1 MCRLRQLFTMLA
13 LAGMVVGIALWAW
26 HSGSPTARAELAFGN
41 ARPAFLEDSG
51 TPPNPSLLMTGRDR
65 LSYPRDG
72 SSASAPALEP
82 AEVPL
87 QMPVEQ
93 QAVPGGKVGP
103 EEGAREGSGPEIGQ
117 IEPHGGGQDDGGDID
132 HQPVEGDRVPPLDPA
147 GPWIV
152 GGAPRGRVGET
163 TVVRAQPLVPGF
175 NPRPIVKEK
184 RYPKLT
190 SLLHALVDQHDRE
203 EGPLREDPPAGSD
216 RPTGQV
222 SIPVTIH
229 VSREDP
235 TGHLGGLRNFFQRD
249 RITSTRFGPDF
260 VEVTAPV
267 SLLAALASQTGVIR
281 VEPTVRPR
289 TAGVVSEGAA
299 VHGSTGWN
307 FAGLTGEGI
316 KVGILDLGCYGFSA
330 RQTEGEL
337 PSSVEALCFSG
348 DSDGNGDTAG
358 DAPTHVLTE
367 CEQTGRTSPVKHGTA
382 VSETVFDFAP
392 DAEFY
397 ISEPQTWL
405 ELEEAVQWMISQGVH
420 AINYSV
426 IWEEHGPGDGTSPY
440 TVSPLRTVDDAVEG
454 GVIWSNAGGNQAR
467 RTWFRALSSQTQ
479 TDGSWVKS
487 DADGEHWVIFDEDT
501 EDLTNSVTVY
511 LSFGSTIKARLW
523 WEDSWTTSGGE
534 IGGANTDM
542 DLFLFAAGDPAS
554 PVASSVDHQSGGIG
568 DIPSEAISYTAT
580 SSGVYHIMA
589 RHTSGDAPDWIN
601 LRDWGG
607 GFRSDLEHFT
617 GYGSIGFPANS
628 NNSGLMA
635 VAASRWDHSNIIE
648 FYSSRGPAVD
658 GRVKPEITGVDC
670 GQSMTYEDGFC
681 GTSQASPHVAGIAA
695 LIRQKFP
702 HLKPDQ
708 VAEYIKDQAVP
719 RLHEEGDPR
728 FDDDCSCGPVADP
741 PNNTWG
747 HGLAQLPPLHSDP
760 LEINEDDPNS
770 SDHAGW
776 SIATNGSIAVVG
788 APGTGLST
796 DYAGAAYVI
805 EKSGGAWDL
814 ANASKLTPSDG
825 EAGDRFG
832 YSVEVS
838 DDGSA
843 VVVGSPRAHSGGP
856 GTPSGNHAGAAYV
869 FVKPNSGWSDNTED
883 AKLFASD
890 GEEWDWFGGSVAL
903 DGDTVVVGAPND
915 DYNNSGFVVQDAGSA
930 YVFIIPSDGWEDSAQ
945 DAKLT
950 ASDGATGDWF
960 GHSVDI
966 DGDAIV
972 AGAPG
977 SDGSSAG
984 TTLGDAGAAYIFKK
998 PLAGWDNGTYDAK
1011 LTASDAAADDRFGCS
1026 VTLDSGTAVI
1036 GAYLDDNTSG
1046 STTLADS
1053 GSVYVFENPGTGW
1066 VNATQAAKLTASDA
1080 AGLDLFGHSVD
1091 MDGDTV
1097 VVGAYLDN
1105 DTSGAATL
1113 YDSGSAYVFEK
1124 PGTGWANGTQ
1134 DAKLTSS
1141 DALDRDWFGY
1151 SVAVHADATNGDT
1164 VVVGGPYN
1172 DDFGRQS
1179 GSGYVFAEP
1188 ATGWADA
1195 SGDDNLTPTGL
1206 SSGNLAGRSVAVAG
1220 DTVVVGAPEG
1230 DGNAPWS
1237 GAAYVFSA
1245 DGDSLTLL
1253 GKLTA
1258 SDGMYGDRF
1267 GQSVAVDGDTIV
1279 VGAYR
1284 DHHSSLDSPGSAY
1297 VFVKPSAGWSEATED
1312 AKLTASDAAEKDL
1325 FGISVAIQ
1333 GETVVVGSFL
1343 DDHNSLTNAGSV
1355 YVFVKP
1361 NAGWVDATQDAKL
1374 TASDAGAFE
1383 RLGRSVA
1390 IDANTLV
1397 AGADRDDHNSLTYAG
1412 SVYVFVKPT
1421 AGWTDGIE
1429 DAKVTAS
1436 DAGSYDR
1443 LGVAVDIDGDA
1454 IVAGAYLDNF
1464 SIGGTVLSDAGSAYV
1479 FVRPDTGWASGTE
1492 TVKLTAPD
1500 AANADRFGDG
1510 VAIDGNTI
1518 VAGAYLDDNDHA
1530 GSVYHDTGSVYV
1542 FTKPA
1547 SGWANA
1553 EHADTFK
1560 VSSLVAQAWLG
1571 RAVALSGTRLV
1582 AGAPFYGEGEGTA
1595 YVTSLLTIPTPSGS
1609 NTPPTA
1615 SGTIADQTVN
1625 AGNTVTVSVSG
1636 NFSDSDGDTL
1646 YYVAHSDD
1654 EAVATVSVSGANVV
1668 VTGVSGGTATITVT
1682 ATDGSVPRPEQE
1694 FDVTVS

>member
-1 MCRLRQLFTMLA
+1 MHRFRLLFSTLA

-26 HSGSPTARAELAFGN
+26 QSGSTTVRAELAFGA
-41 ARPAFLEDSG
+41 ARPALLDDSG
-51 TPPNPSLLMTGRDR
+51 TQPNPPLLLTDQDPFF
-65 LSYPRDG
+65 YPRDG
-72 SSASAPALEP
+72 SSIPALVLGTGE
-82 AEVPL
+82 
-87 QMPVEQ
+87 MPVER
-93 QAVPGGKVGP
+93 QAVPGTGGGDGKGDGQ
-103 EEGAREGSGPEIGQ
+103 GAGSRNGQ
-117 IEPHGGGQDDGGDID
+117 VEPFGEGQDDGGDID
-132 HQPVEGDRVPPLDPA
+132 DHPVEGDRMPPLDPA

-152 GGAPRGRVGET
+152 GGGPRGKAGEP
-163 TVVRAQPLVPGF
+163 TVVRAQPLSPGF
-175 NPRPIVKEK
+175 NPPPIGKEK
-184 RYPKLT
+184 QYPNLT
-190 SLLHALVDQHDRE
+190 SMLHALVDQHDRE
-203 EGPLREDPPAGSD
+203 EGPGREDPPEGSD
-216 RPTGQV
+216 KPTGQV
-222 SIPVTIH
+222 SVTVTVY

-235 TGHLGGLRNFFQRD
+235 NGHLGGLRNFFQKE

-267 SLLAALASQTGVIR
+267 SLLAALSSQTGVIR

-289 TAGVVSEGAA
+289 TAAVVSEGTA
-299 VHGSTGWN
+299 VHGSPGWN

-316 KVGILDLGCYGFSA
+316 KVGILDVGFDGFSA
-330 RQTEGEL
+330 RQAEGEL
-337 PSSVEALCFSG
+337 PLSVEVLCFSG

-358 DAPTHVLTE
+358 DAPTNVLAE
-367 CEQTGRTSPVKHGTA
+367 CEQMGWTSPEKHGTA
-382 VSETVFDFAP
+382 VAETVFDFAP

-405 ELEEAVQWMISQGVH
+405 ELEEAVQWMVSQGVH

-426 IWEEHGPGDGTSPY
+426 VWEEHGPGDGTSPY
-440 TVSPLRTVDDAVEG
+440 TVSPLGTVDDAVEG
-454 GVIWSNAGGNQAR
+454 GVIWSNAAGNQAR
-467 RTWFRALSSQTQ
+467 RTWFRTLSSQTQ
-479 TDGSWVKS
+479 NDGSWVKINV
-487 DADGEHWVIFDEDT
+487 AGEHWVIFDEDT
-501 EDLTNSVTVY
+501 EDLTNTVTVY

-542 DLFLFAAGDPAS
+542 DLFLFAEGDPAN
-554 PVASSVDHQSGGIG
+554 PVASSVDNQSGGIG
-568 DIPSEAISYTAT
+568 DIPSETISYTAT
-580 SSGVYHIMA
+580 SSGDYHIMA

-607 GFRSDLEHFT
+607 GLRSDLEHFT

-635 VAASRWDHSNIIE
+635 VAASRWNHSDIIE
-648 FYSSRGPAVD
+648 YYSSRGPAVD

-670 GQSMTYEDGFC
+670 GRSMTYSDGFC
-681 GTSQASPHVAGIAA
+681 GTSQASPHVAGITA

-708 VAEYIKDQAVP
+708 VAQYIKDQAAP
-719 RLHEEGDPR
+719 REHEEGDPR
-728 FDDDCSCGPVADP
+728 FEDDCSCNPVADP

-747 HGLAQLPPLHSDP
+747 HGLAQLPPLHSEP

-776 SIATNGSIAVVG
+776 SIATNGSIAAVG

-796 DYAGAAYVI
+796 DYAGAVYVI
-805 EKSGGAWDL
+805 EKSAGAWDL
-814 ANASKLTPSDG
+814 ANASRLTPWDG
-825 EAGDRFG
+825 EPGDRFG

-838 DDGSA
+838 DDGNT
-843 VVVGSPRAHSGGP
+843 VVVGSPRARIGGP
-856 GTPSGNHAGAAYV
+856 NIPFGDNSGAAYV

-883 AKLFASD
+883 AKLFPFD
-890 GEEWDWFGGSVAL
+890 GEEGDWFGGSVAL
-903 DGDTVVVGAPND
+903 DSDTVVVGALND
-915 DYNNSGFVVQDAGSA
+915 DYSNSGFVVSDAGSA
-930 YVFIIPSDGWEDSAQ
+930 YVFIKPSNGWQDSAQ

-950 ASDGATGDWF
+950 ASDGAKGDWL
-960 GHSVDI
+960 GYSVDI
-966 DGDAIV
+966 DGDAII
-972 AGAPG
+972 AGAHG
-977 SDGSSAG
+977 DDGSSAG
-984 TTLGDAGAAYIFKK
+984 TTLGDSGAAYIFRK
-998 PLAGWDNGTYDAK
+998 PFAGWANGTHDAK
-1011 LTASDAAADDRFGCS
+1011 LTASDAAADDRFGWS
-1026 VTLDSGTAVI
+1026 VTLDSDTAVI
-1036 GAYLDDNTSG
+1036 GAYLDDHTSG
-1046 STTLADS
+1046 GTTLTDA
-1053 GSVYVFENPGTGW
+1053 GSAYVFEKPGTGW
-1066 VNATQAAKLTASDA
+1066 VNATQDAKLTASDA
-1080 AGLDLFGHSVD
+1080 AALDLFGHSVG

-1097 VVGAYLDN
+1097 VIGAYLDN

-1134 DAKLTSS
+1134 DAKLTAF
-1141 DALDRDWFGY
+1141 DALNRDWFGY

-1179 GSGYVFAEP
+1179 GSGYAFAEP

-1206 SSGNLAGRSVAVAG
+1206 SSGNFAGRSVAVDG

-1230 DGNAPWS
+1230 DGNAPSS

-1253 GKLTA
+1253 GKLTV

-1284 DHHSSLDSPGSAY
+1284 DHHSSLNNPGSAY
-1297 VFVKPSAGWSEATED
+1297 VFVKPAAGWRDATED
-1312 AKLTASDAAEKDL
+1312 AKLTASDAAAEDR
-1325 FGISVAIQ
+1325 FGVAVAIQ
-1333 GETVVVGSFL
+1333 GDTVVVGSFL
-1343 DDHNSLTNAGSV
+1343 DDHSSLTNSGSV

-1361 NAGWVDATQDAKL
+1361 NTGWVDATEDAKL

-1390 IDANTLV
+1390 IDANTVV

-1412 SVYVFVKPT
+1412 SVYVFVKPN
-1421 AGWTDGIE
+1421 AGWTDATE
-1429 DAKVTAS
+1429 DAKLTAS

-1454 IVAGAYLDNF
+1454 IVAGAYLNDF
-1464 SIGGTVLSDAGSAYV
+1464 IVGGTVLSDAGSAYV
-1479 FVRPDTGWASGTE
+1479 FVKPNTGWASGTE

-1500 AANADRFGDG
+1500 AANADRLGDG

-1530 GSVYHDTGSVYV
+1530 GSVYQDTGSVYV
-1542 FTKPA
+1542 FTKPT

-1553 EHADTFK
+1553 EHTATFK
-1560 VSSLVAQAWLG
+1560 VPALVAQAWLG
-1571 RAVALSGTRLV
+1571 RAVVLSGTRLV

-1609 NTPPTA
+1609 NSSPTA
-1615 SGTIADQTVN
+1615 SGTIADQTVT
-1625 AGNTVTVSVSG
+1625 AGNTATVSVSG
-1636 NFSDSDGDTL
+1636 KFSDSDGDTL
-1646 YYVAHSDD
+1646 YYVALSDD
-1654 EAVATVSVSGANVV
+1654 EPVATVSVSGANVV
-1668 VTGVSGGTATITVT
+1668 VTGVSAGTATITVT